1 MFDCVTNRF
10 PSDPYSDCDVCMTQI
25 AKIAGIYEDPP
36 VLAHVEKRLLYASD
50 GYCANPVIG
59 LDEYEQLAC
68 QDWLKLFIPPG
79 MDILLFSFLL
89 LNPEGYLVFTAFRR
103 EKQLAKEH
111 CSCCCSCWG

>member
-1 MFDCVTNRF
+1 
-10 PSDPYSDCDVCMTQI
+10 MTQI

-79 MDILLFSFLL
+79 MAILLFSFLL
-89 LNPEGYLVFTAFRR
+89 LNPEGYLVFFSNDSNFPLDVFVRGINIPSTTTVRVGHNP
-103 EKQLAKEH
+103 QM
-111 CSCCCSCWG
+111 

>member
-1 MFDCVTNRF
+1 
-10 PSDPYSDCDVCMTQI
+10 MTQI

-79 MDILLFSFLL
+79 MAILLNTHFF
-89 LNPEGYLVFTAFRR
+89 A
-103 EKQLAKEH
+103 
-111 CSCCCSCWG
+111 